1 MPRVAKELSA
11 LAVKH
16 IKHSGKNDN
25 PERYA
30 VGGVSG
36 LLLQVTR
43 NNAKS
48 WLLRTTVTGR
58 RQFLGLGS
66 YPEIGLKDARMRAA
80 AEKQKVREGIDP
92 LTERKERKA
101 ALEADKLRCITFAD
115 VLAEFLEIKLKD
127 KGDKSKRQW
136 RSTLESYALPVI
148 GNLLIDD
155 VDAHHVLRILKPIWE
170 SKTETASRLRG
181 RIESVINYATAKGY
195 RTNGYNPA
203 RWAGHLKEILPAPS
217 KIQKVTHHPA
227 VPLESISE
235 WYSSLRGL
243 DGISARALE
252 FLCLTAC
259 RSGEVRGAVWKEINL
274 AEKVWIIPK
283 DRMKMDREHRVP
295 LCDRAIQILEEAPR
309 FEDCLYVFPA
319 VKGGMLSDMTL
330 SKRMKDMHAREVK
343 AEREGWLDKHSGR
356 PAVPHGLRSSFR
368 QWAGEKTD
376 YPREII
382 ELCLAHDIMGSV
394 ERAYMRTD
402 ILEKRRE
409 IMNAWTVFLQ
419 GGE

>member
-11 LAVKH
+11 LAVKN

-36 LLLQVTR
+36 LLIQVTP

-48 WLLRTTVTGR
+48 WLLRTTIADKR
-58 RQFLGLGS
+58 EFIGLGA
-66 YPEIGLKDARMRAA
+66 YPEIGLKDARDKASA
-80 AEKQKVREGIDP
+80 DKEKIRQGIDP
-92 LTERKERKA
+92 RAERRAAKSALASEKLRGIMFADILTEF
-101 ALEADKLRCITFAD
+101 LD
-115 VLAEFLEIKLKD
+115 VKLKD
-127 KGDKSKRQW
+127 KGEKSQRQW
-136 RSTLESYALPVI
+136 RATLESYALPVI

-155 VDAHHVLRILKPIWE
+155 VDAQYILRILQPIWE
-170 SKTETASRLRG
+170 TKTETASRLRG
-181 RIESVINYATAKGY
+181 RIESVLNFATAKGY
-195 RTNGYNPA
+195 RKNSDNPA
-203 RWAGHLKEILPAPS
+203 RWSGHLKEMLPAPS
-217 KIQKVTHHPA
+217 KIQKVAHHPS

-235 WYSSLRGL
+235 WYSTLRAL
-243 DGISARALE
+243 EGISARALE
-252 FLCLTAC
+252 FVCLTAC
-259 RSGEVRGAVWKEINL
+259 RSGEVRGAVWKEIDL
-274 AEKVWIIPK
+274 AGKVWIIPK
-283 DRMKMDREHRVP
+283 ERMKMDREHRVP
-295 LCDRAIQILEEAPR
+295 LCDRAIQILEEIPR
-309 FEDCLYVFPA
+309 FEDSPYVFPA

-330 SKRMKDMHAREVK
+330 SKRMRLQHEREVK
-343 AEREGWLDKHSGR
+343 AGRSGWVDKHSGR

-368 QWAGEKTD
+368 QWAGELTD
-376 YPREII
+376 YPRELI

-409 IMNAWTVFLQ
+409 IMSEWSDFLQ